1 MHFPKSA
8 DSSRHISKP
17 DEDSTSFPR
26 HFRITV
32 RVSIIM
38 ILLLGSLDLAGWV
51 FGITVFKSI
60 LPFWEPMKIITAICL
75 IFTGTSLLFLQINRP
90 SFIAKIFPRILAS
103 IICLISLLTI
113 CIYLFKIRTG
123 IELSLTEMPFIKLF
137 FGGVSKMA
145 FLTSFNLSLTG
156 CIIILLSDN
165 NKRTSGTAHILIIPI
180 SLISYYVLLSYILGV
195 NTATRI
201 GDTSVALNTGI
212 AFCCICVAVLFMK
225 PDTWLLKIY
234 TSSDTGGLISRR
246 LLPPL
251 MILPVVI
258 GWLRI
263 RGERTGL
270 FESEEGVLLVAI
282 TYSISFLFLIWI
294 TARYIS
300 RIDRQKNTSEKALRE
315 SEERFKAMAEISP
328 VGMGVVKIPDG
339 IFLYVNPAY
348 EEYFGYNKDE
358 LLGKKSVEIYFDRHD
373 RDLIYKKLAENN
385 FVSNFEIR
393 LKRKD
398 GSAFWTLSSI
408 KPIIFDGKEA
418 LLGTFI
424 DISRRK
430 AAEESLKVSEQKLKY
445 HFENSPLAVVEWD
458 KEYLVTQ
465 WSLEAEHIF
474 GWKKE
479 EVFGKSLMA
488 LHLVYEEDM
497 AIVTKTI
504 ERLNGGEEL
513 VVTSSNRN
521 YTKSGEVIE
530 CIWYNSVLVD
540 EDRQMSSV
548 ISLIQDVT
556 FVKKTER
563 ELIESKESYKELVTN
578 AKSII
583 IKQDTNGI
591 ITFLNEFGQ
600 EFFGFK
606 EREII
611 EKTAMETIVPEI
623 ESSGRKLDI
632 MVERIYEDPD
642 KFSVNVNEN
651 IKKSG
656 ERVWIEWHNKAL
668 FDTSGNR
675 TGHMAIGVDI
685 TERLKAEEALK
696 DTQEKLRSVLNA
708 TQESVYMFDREGRFL
723 ISNATG
729 VRRLSRA
736 SEKELVGH
744 NFTEFMKPELAR
756 DRYEKLEQVFV
767 TGKALEFEDER
778 NGMIFHHNFFPVI
791 KNDKV
796 AYVVT
801 YSTDI
806 TERKKRETELEESQ
820 IQLLELVATKDKF
833 FNIVAH
839 DLKNPF
845 TSLLGSSELLYMNI
859 HQMEKESIRELAL
872 ILNDSAKG
880 GYAILQNLLDW
891 SRSQTGQI
899 QYNPERIHLNA
910 IIENNLANIQLHA
923 SGKEISL
930 HYDSAKNI
938 FIVSDRNMIN
948 TIMRNLLGNAVKYTG
963 RGGKVFVTTT
973 IEPNEIQISVKDT
986 GTGISKEEMDKLF
999 RLDSKFSKPGTANE
1013 NGTGLGLKLCREF
1026 AEKMGGKIIV
1036 ESIENKGSEFI
1047 LSIPV
1052 Q

>member
-1 MHFPKSA
+1 
-8 DSSRHISKP
+8 
-17 DEDSTSFPR
+17 
-26 HFRITV
+26 
-32 RVSIIM
+32 
-38 ILLLGSLDLAGWV
+38 
-51 FGITVFKSI
+51 
-60 LPFWEPMKIITAICL
+60 
-75 IFTGTSLLFLQINRP
+75 
-90 SFIAKIFPRILAS
+90 
-103 IICLISLLTI
+103 
-113 CIYLFKIRTG
+113 
-123 IELSLTEMPFIKLF
+123 MPFIKLL
-137 FGGVSKMA
+137 FGRVSKMA
-145 FLTSFNLSLTG
+145 FLTSCNIFLTG
-156 CIIILLSDN
+156 CIILLLSTHN
-165 NKRTSGTAHILIIPI
+165 NRTSGIAHIIIIPI

-201 GDTSVALNTGI
+201 GYTSVALNTGI
-212 AFCCICVAVLFMK
+212 AFCCICVAVLLMR

-251 MILPVVI
+251 MILPVII
-258 GWLRI
+258 GWFRI

-270 FESEEGVLLVAI
+270 FESEEGVVLVAI
-282 TYSISFLFLIWI
+282 AYSISFLFLIWI

-300 RIDRQKNTSEKALRE
+300 RIDSQKNTSEKALRE
-315 SEERFKAMAEISP
+315 SEERFKAMTEISP

-348 EEYFGYNKDE
+348 EEYIGYSKDE
-358 LLGKKSVEIYFDRHD
+358 LLGEKTTEIYFDPLD
-373 RDLIYKKLAENN
+373 RDKIFKKLAKNN
-385 FVSNFEIR
+385 FVSNFEVR

-408 KPIIFDGKEA
+408 KPIIFDGNQA

-430 AAEESLKVSEQKLKY
+430 AMEESLKVSEQKLKY

-479 EVFGKSLMA
+479 EVFGKSLLTLNM
-488 LHLVYEEDM
+488 VYEEDIP
-497 AIVTKTI
+497 IVTRTI
-504 ERLNGGEEL
+504 ERLNSGEEL
-513 VVTSSNRN
+513 TLISSNRN

-530 CIWYNSVLVD
+530 CIWYNSVLLD
-540 EDRQMSSV
+540 ENRRMSSV

-583 IKQDTNGI
+583 IKLDTLGI
-591 ITFLNEFGQ
+591 ITFINEFGQ

-606 EREII
+606 EKEIVG
-611 EKTAMETIVPEI
+611 KTAMETIVPET
-623 ESSGRKLDI
+623 ESSGRKMDKLA
-632 MVERIYEDPD
+632 ESIYADPD
-642 KFSVNVNEN
+642 KFSIHINEN

-668 FDTSGNR
+668 FDKSGNR
-675 TGHMAIGVDI
+675 TGHFAIGVDI

-696 DTQEKLRSVLNA
+696 DSQEKLRSVLNA
-708 TQESVYMFDREGRFL
+708 TQESVYMFDREGRFI

-729 VRRLSRA
+729 LRRFSKTD
-736 SEKELVGH
+736 EKEMVGH
-744 NFTEFMKPELAR
+744 NFMEFIKPKLAR
-756 DRYEKLEQVFV
+756 DRYEKLQQVFI
-767 TGKALEFEDER
+767 TGKPLEFEDER
-778 NGMIFHHNFFPVI
+778 SGLIFHHNFFPVI

-806 TERKKRETELEESQ
+806 TERKKKETELMESQ

-845 TSLLGSSELLYMNI
+845 TSLLGSSELLYKNI

-872 ILNDSAKG
+872 ILYDSAKS

-891 SRSQTGQI
+891 SRSQTGLI
-899 QYNPERIHLNA
+899 TYNPERIHLNE
-910 IIENNLANIQLHA
+910 IIEDNLANLQLHA
-923 SGKEISL
+923 SGKGISL
-930 HYDSAKNI
+930 HYDSGKNI

-948 TIMRNLLGNAVKYTG
+948 TILRNLLGNAVKYTG
-963 RGGKVFVTTT
+963 SGGKVFVTTT
-973 IEPNEIQISVKDT
+973 IEINEIHISVKDT
-986 GTGISKEEMDKLF
+986 GTGISKEEIDKLF

-1013 NGTGLGLKLCREF
+1013 TGTGLGLKLCQEF
-1026 AEKMGGKIIV
+1026 AEKMGGKILV
-1036 ESIENKGSEFI
+1036 ESIENNGSEFI

>member
-1 MHFPKSA
+1 MSA
-8 DSSRHISKP
+8 DSSGYISKQ
-17 DEDSTSFPR
+17 DENSSGSSRP
-26 HFRITV
+26 FRITIG
-32 RVSIIM
+32 VSIIIM
-38 ILLLGSLDLAGWV
+38 LLLGSLDLTGWA

-60 LPFWEPMKIITAICL
+60 MPFWESMKIITAICL
-75 IFTGTSLLFLQINRP
+75 IFTGISLIFLQLKGP
-90 SFIAKIFPRILAS
+90 SFITKIIPRLLAS
-103 IICLISLLTI
+103 IICLTSLVTI
-113 CIYLFKIRTG
+113 YIYLYLITTG
-123 IELSLTEMPFIKLF
+123 NELSLADMSFIKIF
-137 FGGVSKMA
+137 FGKAARMA
-145 FLTSFNLSLTG
+145 FISSCNIFITG
-156 CIIILLSDN
+156 CIILLLATNS
-165 NKRTSGTAHILIIPI
+165 KRTSDTAHILIIPI
-180 SLISYYVLLSYILGV
+180 SLVSYYILLSYILGV
-195 NTATRI
+195 NTSTRI

-212 AFCCICVAVLFMK
+212 AFCCICVAVLLMK

-251 MILPVVI
+251 MILPVII

-282 TYSISFLFLIWI
+282 AYSISFLFLIWI

-300 RIDRQKNTSEKALRE
+300 RIDSQKNTSEKALRE

-339 IFLYVNPAY
+339 LFLYINPAY
-348 EEYFGYNKDE
+348 EEYFGYNKGE
-358 LLGKKSVEIYFDRHD
+358 LLGKKSAEIYFDPRD
-373 RDLIYKKLAENN
+373 RDLIYKKLAKNN
-385 FVSNFEIR
+385 YVSNFEVR

-398 GSAFWTLSSI
+398 GSTFWTLSSI
-408 KPIIFDGKEA
+408 KPIIFDGKQA

-430 AAEESLKVSEQKLKY
+430 AAEESLKLSEQKLKY

-458 KEYLVTQ
+458 KEFLVTQ

-479 EVFGKSLMA
+479 EVIGKSLLA
-488 LHLVYEEDM
+488 LNMVYKDDIP
-497 AIVTKTI
+497 IVNRTI

-513 VVTSSNRN
+513 TVISSNRN

-530 CIWYNSVLVD
+530 CIWYNSVLID
-540 EDRQMSSV
+540 ENRRMSSV

-583 IKQDTNGI
+583 VKMDANGI
-591 ITFLNEFGQ
+591 ITFINEFGQ

-606 EREII
+606 EREIVG
-611 EKTAMETIVPEI
+611 KTAMESIVPEI
-623 ESSGRKLDI
+623 ESSGRKMDKL
-632 MVERIYEDPD
+632 VESIYEDPD
-642 KFSVNVNEN
+642 KFSINVNEN

-668 FDTSGNR
+668 FDTNGNR
-675 TGHMAIGVDI
+675 TGHIAIGVDI

-696 DTQEKLRSVLNA
+696 DSQEKLRSVLNA
-708 TQESVYMFDREGRFL
+708 TQESVYMFDREGHFL
-723 ISNATG
+723 IANATG

-736 SEKELVGH
+736 SEKELAGH
-744 NFTEFMKPELAR
+744 SFREFMKPEVAR
-756 DRYEKLEQVFV
+756 ERYEKLEQVFV
-767 TGKALEFEDER
+767 MGKPLEFEDER
-778 NGMIFHHNFFPVI
+778 NGMMFHHNFFPVF

-796 AYVVT
+796 AYLVT
-801 YSTDI
+801 YSADI
-806 TERKKRETELEESQ
+806 TEQKRKETELKESQ
-820 IQLLELVATKDKF
+820 SQLLELVATKDKF

-845 TSLLGSSELLYMNI
+845 TSLLGSSELLYKNI

-872 ILNDSAKG
+872 ILYDSAKG

-891 SRSQTGQI
+891 SRSQTGLI
-899 QYNPERIHLNA
+899 KYNPERIHLNA
-910 IIENNLANIQLHA
+910 IIEDNIANLQLHA

-930 HYDSAKNI
+930 NYDSGKNI

-948 TIMRNLLGNAVKYTG
+948 TILRNLLGNAVKYTG

-973 IEPNEIQISVKDT
+973 IEPNEIHISVKDT
-986 GTGISKEEMDKLF
+986 GTGISKEEIDKLF

-1013 NGTGLGLKLCREF
+1013 TGTGLGLKLCQEF
-1026 AEKMGGKIIV
+1026 AEKMGGRIHV
-1036 ESIENKGSEFI
+1036 ESTENKGSEFK

-1052 Q
+1052 L